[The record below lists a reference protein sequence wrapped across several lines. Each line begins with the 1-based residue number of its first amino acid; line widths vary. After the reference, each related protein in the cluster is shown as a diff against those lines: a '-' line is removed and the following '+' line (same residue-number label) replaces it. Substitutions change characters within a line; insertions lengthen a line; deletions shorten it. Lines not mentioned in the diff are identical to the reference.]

1 MVAIAIVMVM
11 VSWLTNVRDHGSRSR
26 MKVNVTEQC
35 YLKWNSTSLH
45 NHLTGL

>member
-1 MVAIAIVMVM
+1 MAAIAIVMVM

-45 NHLTGL
+45 KHLTGL